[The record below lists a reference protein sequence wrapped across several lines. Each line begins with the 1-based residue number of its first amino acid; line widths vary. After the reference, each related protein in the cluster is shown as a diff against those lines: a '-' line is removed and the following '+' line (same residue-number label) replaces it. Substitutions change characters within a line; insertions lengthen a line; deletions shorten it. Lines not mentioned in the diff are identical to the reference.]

1 MILINIA
8 ALIIAVAVV
17 VLVIALIPLIR
28 ELKESSIAL
37 REFVVKVE
45 SDIHP
50 TIKELHAV
58 LADLEV
64 ITAGAADKVEDVKHF
79 MSAVGETG
87 KGLRTISTVVS
98 GIAGT
103 VANSSVWL
111 TGAKVAGSYLLEKLL
126 KKGGK

>member
-8 ALIIAVAVV
+8 ALIVAVAVV

-28 ELKESSIAL
+28 ELKASSIAL
-37 REFVVKVE
+37 REFVVKMDNEVQ
-45 SDIHP
+45 P

-58 LADLEV
+58 LADLSV
-64 ITAGAADKVEDVKHF
+64 LTSGTAEKVEDVKCF

-98 GIAGT
+98 SISGAL
-103 VANSSVWL
+103 ASSSLWL
-111 TGAKVAGSYLLEKLL
+111 TGAKVAGSFMLEKLTR
-126 KKGGK
+126 KRG